1 MRSKNFTRI
10 QDSRPEPNLVPPTSK
25 KPKSGWVY
33 LGESVRSDGSKKYYG
48 GSTTRDVE
56 TRDKEHQREVGKK
69 DSKTWVGKGKSYKTK
84 MKFWSRNPRKDEKAV
99 KEMSKSEKREFFKS
113 KNVKTTAK
121 RKRPRKSRR
130 KSTKT
135 KSQSKRKKS
144 VGISRKKTSVGI
156 SRKKPASLHQ
166 KRKSTRKPA
175 VRRRTSSGRRRT
187 RRRRR

>member
-33 LGESVRSDGSKKYYG
+33 LGESVRSDGSKKYYV

-130 KSTKT
+130 MSTKT

-144 VGISRKKTSVGI
+144 VGISRKKKSVGI

>member
-1 MRSKNFTRI
+1 M
-10 QDSRPEPNLVPPTSK
+10 PPTSK

-33 LGESVRSDGSKKYYG
+33 LGESVRSDGSKKYYV